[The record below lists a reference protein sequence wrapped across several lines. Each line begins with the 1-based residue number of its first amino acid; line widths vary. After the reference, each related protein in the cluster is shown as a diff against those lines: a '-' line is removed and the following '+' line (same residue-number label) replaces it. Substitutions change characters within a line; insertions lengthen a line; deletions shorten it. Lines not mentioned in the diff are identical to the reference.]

1 MQKVFVVAN
10 GRRIGPM
17 SQRWAETIF
26 LPLLEGARV
35 VPVESGESVA
45 GIMCQW
51 RRIGLMAIDA
61 VVLRN
66 RYTDI

>member
-1 MQKVFVVAN
+1 MAEKVYVVSN

-35 VPVESGESVA
+35 VPVESGESFA
-45 GIMCQW
+45 GILCQW

-61 VVLRN
+61 AETRLFG
-66 RYTDI
+66 